1 VVSDPVGAER
11 TCPYDCRTAGNR
23 RTHRPQLLK
32 KAGTYQNDAA
42 RIILID
48 VLLWSLALLLMVG
61 TPLGVSTTQG
71 DTGQAGNGAG
81 KSVGIDYVDTTTH
94 HVLEIGNQHLV
105 YTATAGTLPI
115 PDEPRAPQ
123 AKMFYVDYTMPE
135 VDATQRPIAFV
146 VNGGPGAAAVYLHLG
161 ALGPQR
167 LVFNA
172 DGTLPPAPARLTEN
186 PFTWLTFTDL
196 VFIDPI
202 GTGYSRS
209 VPQDD
214 GKDHPKTFWGIEED
228 LKALTAFIQLYLTR
242 HNRWLSPKFLVGES
256 YGGFRVATLSERLAA
271 DARIAI
277 NGVVLISP
285 ALEFSLLAEDP
296 YRLLP
301 WILPLPAYAAVAQFH
316 HNASL
321 PPHTDTDSA
330 TVHETVERFSLTEV
344 LPGLAQG
351 DTLEA
356 PQAQE
361 LYTRIAHTIGLPS
374 DLVERQRGRIAPR
387 IFAKALLHDTQRL
400 VSLYDGTITATDPNP
415 GRPVH
420 VGQDPYL
427 ASLTAAFTA
436 AFHSYARDVLH
447 FATDVPYH
455 ALNPQVSK
463 AWDWRSGVDAP
474 QGFAGAAN
482 TLKSALTQHPG
493 LQVLIAHGYYD
504 LVTPYFSSVFAV
516 HQMALDAVT
525 RSHLVLRL
533 YAGGHM
539 FYTHAAAHEQFARD
553 AQVFFHSALPPAAK
567 GPAGALLPEGQ

>member
-1 VVSDPVGAER
+1 MTHGLFYSLVLLLLVGA
-11 TCPYDCRTAGNR
+11 
-23 RTHRPQLLK
+23 L
-32 KAGTYQNDAA
+32 
-42 RIILID
+42 
-48 VLLWSLALLLMVG
+48 
-61 TPLGVSTTQG
+61 LGVPTSQG
-71 DTGQAGNGAG
+71 ETGQAGSSTEKRA
-81 KSVGIDYVDTTTH
+81 GIDYVDTTTR
-94 HVLEIGNQHLV
+94 HVLTVGNQPLV

-115 PDEPRAPQ
+115 LDVPHAPQ
-123 AKMFYVDYTMPE
+123 ARMFYVDYIVQE

-167 LVFNA
+167 LVLNA
-172 DGTLPPAPARLTEN
+172 DGTLPPAPARLTDN

-214 GKDHPKTFWGIEED
+214 GQDHTKTFWGIEAD
-228 LKALTAFIQLYLTR
+228 LKALTAFVQLYVTR

-271 DARIAI
+271 EARIAL
-277 NGVVLISP
+277 NGVVLVSP

-296 YRLLP
+296 YRLVP
-301 WILPLPAYAAVAQFH
+301 WILPLPTYAAVAQLH
-316 HNASL
+316 RKSS
-321 PPHTDTDSA
+321 PPADTDPDGASGRA
-330 TVHETVERFSLTEV
+330 TTERFSLTEV
-344 LPGLAQG
+344 LPALAQG

-356 PQAQE
+356 SQAQA
-361 LYTRIAHTIGLPS
+361 LYTRLAQTIGLPN
-374 DLVERQRGRIAPR
+374 DLVGRQRGRIAPR
-387 IFAKALLHDTQRL
+387 RFAKALLHETQRL
-400 VSLYDGTITATDPNP
+400 VSLYDGSITAVDPDP
-415 GRPVH
+415 ERAVH
-420 VGQDPYL
+420 GGPDPYL

-455 ALNPQVSK
+455 ALNTQISK

-474 QGFAGAAN
+474 QGFAGAAS
-482 TLKSALTQHPG
+482 TLKSALSQHPD
-493 LQVLIAHGYYD
+493 LRVWIAHGAYD
-504 LVTPYFSSVFAV
+504 LVTPYFSSAFTV
-516 HQMALDAVT
+516 HQMALDAAT
-525 RSHLVLRL
+525 QARLVLRL

-553 AQVFFHSALPPAAK
+553 AHVFFHSALPPAGT
-567 GPAGALLPEGQ
+567 GPAGALLPHGQ